1 MTDEKKITVS
11 RTIDASPQDV
21 WAVISNPARH
31 AEIDGSGQIVSDEK
45 TDRITANGQV
55 FTMNM
60 NAPHMGGDYQTDNH
74 VTGFDE
80 NRLLAWQTAP
90 AGTEPKGWE
99 WMYELTPEGPDA
111 TQVQLTYDWSKVT
124 DKELLKKVSF
134 PLISEEQ
141 LEGSL
146 GRLASAVA
154 GS

>member
-11 RTIDASPQDV
+11 RTIDASPQEV

-31 AEIDGSGQIVSDEK
+31 HEIDGSGQIVSDEK
-45 TDRITANGQV
+45 SDRVTANGQV

-74 VTGFDE
+74 VTGYSE

-99 WMYELTPEGPDA
+99 WVYELTPEGPSA
-111 TQVQLTYDWSKVT
+111 TAVQLTYDWSKVI
-124 DKELLKKVSF
+124 DKELLRKVSF
-134 PLISEEQ
+134 PLIEESA
-141 LEGSL
+141 LEATL
-146 GRLASAVA
+146 ARLADAVS